1 MLERFKVPH
10 EDEVRVS
17 EVSLRLTTAAVF
29 ERVGVPVEDAAEGAD
44 VLVTADLRGVE
55 SHGVS
60 SMLRRY
66 VQLYNEGSINPKP
79 ALKIVREFPGTA
91 TIDADRGLGIIMG
104 RRAMQVA
111 IDKAREVGIGA
122 VTMFNSSHMGAL
134 GHFAMI
140 AAQQDMVGMC
150 AVAAGTGTVP
160 TFGAEPRFGTNPI
173 AIAAPTKN
181 EAPFLFDAA
190 TSVIAGQ
197 KIQLAARVGAK
208 LLPGWV
214 SELDGTPIM
223 VESAIKPSLPG
234 KGEYYQLPLGG
245 TREQGSHKGYGFAL
259 MVEVLGS
266 LLAGSL
272 PGMLMDSHTW
282 ISSRSHLIAH
292 NISAFTDLDTFKDN
306 MDLTVKT
313 LKETKPAPG
322 HDRVL
327 YPGLSEY
334 EEELD
339 RLANGIPL
347 HKEVVQWFDDISGEL
362 AVPRLERV

>member
-10 EDEVRVS
+10 GDEVRVS

-66 VQLYNEGSINPKP
+66 VHLYNEGSINPKP

-173 AIAAPTKN
+173 A
-181 EAPFLFDAA
+181 
-190 TSVIAGQ
+190 
-197 KIQLAARVGAK
+197 
-208 LLPGWV
+208 
-214 SELDGTPIM
+214 
-223 VESAIKPSLPG
+223 
-234 KGEYYQLPLGG
+234 
-245 TREQGSHKGYGFAL
+245 
-259 MVEVLGS
+259 
-266 LLAGSL
+266 
-272 PGMLMDSHTW
+272 
-282 ISSRSHLIAH
+282 
-292 NISAFTDLDTFKDN
+292 
-306 MDLTVKT
+306 
-313 LKETKPAPG
+313 
-322 HDRVL
+322 
-327 YPGLSEY
+327 
-334 EEELD
+334 
-339 RLANGIPL
+339 
-347 HKEVVQWFDDISGEL
+347 
-362 AVPRLERV
+362 

>member
-1 MLERFKVPH
+1 
-10 EDEVRVS
+10 
-17 EVSLRLTTAAVF
+17 
-29 ERVGVPVEDAAEGAD
+29 
-44 VLVTADLRGVE
+44 
-55 SHGVS
+55 
-60 SMLRRY
+60 
-66 VQLYNEGSINPKP
+66 
-79 ALKIVREFPGTA
+79 
-91 TIDADRGLGIIMG
+91 
-104 RRAMQVA
+104 
-111 IDKAREVGIGA
+111 
-122 VTMFNSSHMGAL
+122 
-134 GHFAMI
+134 
-140 AAQQDMVGMC
+140 
-150 AVAAGTGTVP
+150 
-160 TFGAEPRFGTNPI
+160 
-173 AIAAPTKN
+173 
-181 EAPFLFDAA
+181 
-190 TSVIAGQ
+190 
-197 KIQLAARVGAK
+197 
-208 LLPGWV
+208 
-214 SELDGTPIM
+214 
-223 VESAIKPSLPG
+223 
-234 KGEYYQLPLGG
+234 
-245 TREQGSHKGYGFAL
+245 

-362 AVPRLERV
+362 SVPRLERV